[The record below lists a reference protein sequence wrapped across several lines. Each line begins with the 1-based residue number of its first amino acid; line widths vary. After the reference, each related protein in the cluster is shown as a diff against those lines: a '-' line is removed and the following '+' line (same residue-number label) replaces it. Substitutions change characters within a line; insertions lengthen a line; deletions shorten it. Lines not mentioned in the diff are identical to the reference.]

1 MKGQACSFFDPKG
14 GAFEF
19 TARIVSVG
27 MNFMAKRAVSD
38 LYFPSFAIV
47 TPMGVSDSDAVPFSH
62 FFKFY
67 LRPSRQFCTAY
78 SKRTVRGVEWEATV
92 ASDIQQWEWD
102 RIGLR
107 QDCYG
112 T

>member
-19 TARIVSVG
+19 TARIFSVG

-47 TPMGVSDSDAVPFSH
+47 TSYGGLWLGCSTVLAL
-62 FFKFY
+62 FKV
-67 LRPSRQFCTAY
+67 LSE
-78 SKRTVRGVEWEATV
+78 TVQAILHCVLETHGAWRGVGGP
-92 ASDIQQWEWD
+92 Q
-102 RIGLR
+102 
-107 QDCYG
+107 
-112 T
+112 

>member
-19 TARIVSVG
+19 TARVFSVG

-38 LYFPSFAIV
+38 LYFPS
-47 TPMGVSDSDAVPFSH
+47 DSYGGLWLGCSTVLAL
-62 FFKFY
+62 FKFY

-92 ASDIQQWEWD
+92 GSDIQQWEWD